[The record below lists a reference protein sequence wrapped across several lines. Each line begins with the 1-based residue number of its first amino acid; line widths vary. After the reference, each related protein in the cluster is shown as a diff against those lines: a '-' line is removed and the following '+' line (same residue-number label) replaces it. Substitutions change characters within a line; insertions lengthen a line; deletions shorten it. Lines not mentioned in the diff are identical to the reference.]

1 MAVLAPVPVADKVVV
16 YEATCV
22 PEVVLLN
29 HTVVLV
35 AVAPILV
42 VVVSVEK
49 EVIIVVRGEVV
60 VIVKGDVVEVVV
72 VTVEVEDVIVI
83 VVTLKVLVSTVVKDV
98 EVEVK
103 VDIVLVP
110 EVEVVVVVE
119 SACRNALETPIIGE
133 RTNNATNSK
142 ASRRFSSVPRR
153 KSKLMSKLPC
163 SRDSL
168 NLHTS
173 ISFYRALD

>member
-1 MAVLAPVPVADKVVV
+1 MLAPVPVADKVVV
-16 YEATCV
+16 YAVTLV
-22 PEVVLLN
+22 PEVVLLD
-29 HTVVLV
+29 HTVVYV
-35 AVAPILV
+35 AEALILV

-49 EVIIVVRGEVV
+49 ALIIDVTGEVAV
-60 VIVKGDVVEVVV
+60 VVKGDVVKVVV
-72 VTVEVEDVIVI
+72 VTVEVEDVVVI

-103 VDIVLVP
+103 VIVLVP
-110 EVEVVVVVE
+110 EVEVVVVAE

-133 RTNNATNSK
+133 KTNNATNSK

-168 NLHTS
+168 NLNTS